1 MKIWAIVGESAQNI
15 QETQPSA
22 DSILM
27 AALRPQGNYV
37 AAVDG
42 TWTVADPTPQ
52 ELKIIGVEFEGV
64 MCSATGEDQAGLA
77 WVLPYIRDG
86 KEMPPFKF
94 LNGNSLL
101 ITVDNVAEFEHVW
114 LPFRESFFE

>member
-1 MKIWAIVGESAQNI
+1 MKIWAIVGEGSQNI

-27 AALRPQGNYV
+27 TTLKPQGNYV
-37 AAVDG
+37 AATDG
-42 TWTVADPTPQ
+42 TWEEADPTPQ
-52 ELKIIGVEFEGV
+52 ELKFIGVEFEGV

-77 WVLPYIRDG
+77 WVLPYVKGG

-94 LNGNSLL
+94 LNGNSLS

-114 LPFRESFFE
+114 LPFRESFFA